1 MQQQTLGAM
10 IASLRKERQMTQL
23 ELAEQLG
30 VTDKAVSKWE
40 RNLSCPD
47 ITAIPKLADILGVS
61 VEELL
66 RAQTA
71 EQPARKSGEAAR
83 TARLILRAVPVAM
96 GEAVT
101 VLAWLGQID
110 VRSGLSLLGIG
121 LFCMGLEQLGGPK
134 N

>member
-47 ITAIPKLADILGVS
+47 IAAIPKLPSSPGC
-61 VEELL
+61 
-66 RAQTA
+66 
-71 EQPARKSGEAAR
+71 P
-83 TARLILRAVPVAM
+83 
-96 GEAVT
+96 
-101 VLAWLGQID
+101 
-110 VRSGLSLLGIG
+110 
-121 LFCMGLEQLGGPK
+121 
-134 N
+134 